1 MVPATRRQSLTN
13 SGPFGRATV
22 GYLISMTDASNHD
35 GRHVLPAA
43 AGYGPLAE
51 EPSAA
56 DGLQQVD
63 PRAPVENRQRQDM
76 PPAGVNRSVAPG
88 GRGVTD
94 AELPLDLP
102 ADERGPGERW
112 AITDPEAQREPGDDP
127 DGVAA
132 PLSRNHRR
140 RS

>member
-1 MVPATRRQSLTN
+1 VVPATRRQSLTN

-22 GYLISMTDASNHD
+22 GYLIPKT
-35 GRHVLPAA
+35 
-43 AGYGPLAE
+43 
-51 EPSAA
+51 A

-132 PLSRNHRR
+132 PLSRNPRR